1 MKEANENNKTETDMK
16 EIKLSIP
23 DGCTS
28 VTVKVDGENVMT
40 EFELQE
46 GGYKPQDGDIVA
58 YGHDGT
64 QYNIGIYCMDLH
76 GESHS
81 EYVTLHYNGALK
93 CCGSRWTNKNLR
105 PATDEEKQRLF
116 DALAKAGKR
125 WNAEEK
131 RVEDLPRWRAE
142 EKGHYCYLIINSSG
156 IGIVWD
162 VESRSVEN
170 KRLYEKNNYFR
181 TREAAERVAAQ
192 IREIFKNSKAE

>member
-1 MKEANENNKTETDMK
+1 MK
-16 EIKLSIP
+16 EIKLGIP

-28 VTVKVDGENVMT
+28 VTVKVDGESVIT

-58 YGHDGT
+58 YRFNRANL
-64 QYNIGIYCMDLH
+64 NIGIFHECVPDPEGNSLH
-76 GESHS
+76 KD
-81 EYVTLHYNGALK
+81 YVTIGGDSGELIFGDKTFIHDY
-93 CCGSRWTNKNLR
+93 LR
-105 PATDEEKQRLF
+105 PATETEKQRLF

-125 WNAEEK
+125 WNAEKK

-142 EKGHYCYLIINSSG
+142 EKGNYCYLTINSNG

-162 VESRSVEN
+162 IEIGSVEN

-181 TREAAERVAAQ
+181 TCEAAERVAAQ
-192 IREIFKNSKAE
+192 ISEIFKSSKAE